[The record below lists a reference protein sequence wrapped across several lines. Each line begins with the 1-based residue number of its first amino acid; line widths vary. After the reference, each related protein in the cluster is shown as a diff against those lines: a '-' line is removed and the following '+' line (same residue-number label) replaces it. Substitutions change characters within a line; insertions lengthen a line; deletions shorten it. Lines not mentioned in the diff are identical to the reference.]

1 MDSTDSQ
8 TGQTTLQEQQVTE
21 LIRRCEQDMRSIRAD
36 LREASRTRLR
46 SGCRVLV
53 TDARLLEQAARRL

>member
-46 SGCRVLV
+46 SRCRVLV